1 MAAGDLMENG
11 DHLNISIIKNWI
23 MENQITNLTRLRKDA
38 LGWEVGL
45 ASDYIDQYTMIINY
59 PTIICQKS
67 YYRF

>member
-1 MAAGDLMENG
+1 MAARDLMENG

-45 ASDYIDQYTMIINY
+45 ATDYIDLYSMIINY
-59 PTIICQKS
+59 RTIICQKS
-67 YYRF
+67 YYR